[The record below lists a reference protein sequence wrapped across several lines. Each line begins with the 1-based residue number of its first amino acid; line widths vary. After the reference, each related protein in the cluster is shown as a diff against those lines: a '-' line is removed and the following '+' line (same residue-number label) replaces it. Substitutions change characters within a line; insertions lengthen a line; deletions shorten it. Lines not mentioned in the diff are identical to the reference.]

1 MSEVMSENWYFRV
14 EKKEFFTGFAF
25 LKWIR
30 APRLRVL
37 GFLRHMSG
45 SRIWGAGVGWGGQP
59 GDLGMNYHQVTQHK
73 LAYSPRQEYTL
84 FLVAHEG
91 ARSAGLS
98 VCFSV
103 WPAHG

>member
-1 MSEVMSENWYFRV
+1 MCVPWRLVFRV
-14 EKKEFFTGFAF
+14 
-25 LKWIR
+25 
-30 APRLRVL
+30 RVL

-45 SRIWGAGVGWGGQP
+45 SRIWGVGVGGGGQP
-59 GDLGMNYHQVTQHK
+59 GDLGMNYHQVAQPK

-84 FLVAHEG
+84 FLVAHKG

-103 WPAHG
+103 